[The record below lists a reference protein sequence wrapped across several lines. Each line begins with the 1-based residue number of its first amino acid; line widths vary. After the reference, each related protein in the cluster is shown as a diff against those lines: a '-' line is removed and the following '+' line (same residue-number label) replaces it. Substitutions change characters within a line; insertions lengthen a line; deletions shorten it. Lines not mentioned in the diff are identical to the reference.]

1 MRFITPSD
9 QRSRRSPFLVSRMTR
24 SEKPQQMIG
33 DNAAFGQRGAAES
46 YVQYVTRLRGELADL
61 RRDQSLQLS
70 KEWHLALRDRIEAI
84 EFELRQLGEKPE

>member
-1 MRFITPSD
+1 
-9 QRSRRSPFLVSRMTR
+9 MTR
-24 SEKPQQMIG
+24 SEKPQQMVG
-33 DNAAFGQRGAAES
+33 DNAASGQRGAAET

-84 EFELRQLGEKPE
+84 ESELRQLGEKPE

>member
-1 MRFITPSD
+1 
-9 QRSRRSPFLVSRMTR
+9 MTR

-33 DNAAFGQRGAAES
+33 DNAAASGQRGAADS

-70 KEWHLALRDRIEAI
+70 NEWHVALRDRIEAI